1 MHYFPNNQIFILK
14 SDNIMARKIKITQQ
28 QLEEAVNKMKLQ
40 EDQATLELQ
49 GDPNAPI
56 EQRVQKTQMVA
67 RQSGIKDDSYNIN
80 IPNEALK
87 ENKHIFTKS
96 QLLEARKK
104 FLKENSTSYS
114 KTNFLKKN

>member
-1 MHYFPNNQIFILK
+1 MK
-14 SDNIMARKIKITQQ
+14 SDNIMAKKIKITRQ
-28 QLEEAVNKMKLQ
+28 QLEETVSKLKLK

-49 GDPNAPI
+49 GDPTAPI

-87 ENKHIFTKS
+87 ENKHVFTKS
-96 QLLEARKK
+96 QLLEARKN